1 MRRFYHDTILIV
13 AVACAVLSFAMVEQ
27 TSAEA
32 PPGISLSQA
41 DNEPPL
47 NPFLA
52 NSHWPMCHRNT
63 YNQASSPYWAPT
75 KASNAKPS
83 FVEGSPVPVTLAI
96 SGTYPNGK
104 QVVWGVTTK
113 DIFKIDMSGE
123 RIAVIARQ
131 EREQERKNAISGA
144 YSLVDSDG
152 IFFAPRG
159 SRIEAFRDSIPDDP
173 SSPIMLWKSYELPN
187 AGSDLIVGV
196 SLTYDGRLIIATES
210 GRLVSLSRNLDDPVF
225 LQLPV
230 EAPISNSI
238 ATDETGGIFVVK
250 SDSVV
255 RVQWDPNLKGDA
267 RLAMEWSVPYKS
279 VEETMAGRLGRG
291 SGTSPSLMGT
301 RDQDKFVVIGDGQ
314 KLMHMVLIWRD
325 EIPADWEGLPGRDRR
340 IAAEVPVDFGHEG
353 TEDSTTEQS
362 LTVRGYGVVAVS
374 NLYGEIPPLR
384 PRLAKKVFGNKTFRT
399 IYRSN
404 YESVAPYG
412 AEKFVWN
419 SETRKL
425 ESAWANPK
433 LSMPNGIPTMSEA
446 TGLLYCIG
454 QRETDW
460 TLEAVSWETGES
472 VFHQRMTR
480 HFRYNSFYAATEI
493 GPGGSIVTGMYGG
506 VMRFDRQGT
515 DIIDDSP
522 AVASP
527 VSLKSNVK

>member
-1 MRRFYHDTILIV
+1 MPRPLHVFLIAAIFCGIGSLAIV
-13 AVACAVLSFAMVEQ
+13 DAIRADE
-27 TSAEA
+27 
-32 PPGISLSQA
+32 PPGIPLSRA
-41 DNEPPL
+41 ANEPPL

-75 KASNAKPS
+75 KASDAKPS

-113 DIFKIDMSGE
+113 DIFKLDMSGKQ
-123 RIAVIARQ
+123 IGFFSRQ
-131 EREQERKNAISGA
+131 DRDQERKTAISGA

-152 IFFAPRG
+152 TFFAPRG
-159 SRIEAFRDSIPDDP
+159 NQIEAYRDSIPDDP

-187 AGSDLIVGV
+187 AGSELIVGV
-196 SLTYDGRLIIATES
+196 SLTYDGRLIIVTDS
-210 GRLVSLSRNLDDPVF
+210 GRMVSLSRDLEDPVF

-230 EAPISNSI
+230 ESPISNSI

-250 SDSVV
+250 SDAVV
-255 RVQWDPNLKGDA
+255 RVQWDPDLQGDA
-267 RLAMEWSVPYKS
+267 RLALEWSVPYKS
-279 VEETMAGRLGRG
+279 VEELIAGRLGLG

-301 RDQDKFVVIGDGQ
+301 RDQDKFIVIGDGQ

-340 IAAEVPVDFGHEG
+340 IAAEVPVTFGHEG
-353 TEDSTTEQS
+353 TEESTTEQS

-374 NLYGEIPPLR
+374 NLYREIPPLR
-384 PRLAKKVFGNKTFRT
+384 PRLANKIFGNKTFRT

-419 SETRKL
+419 PETRKL
-425 ESAWANPK
+425 ESAWTNPK
-433 LSMPNGIPTMSEA
+433 MSMPNGIPTMSEA
-446 TGLLYCIG
+446 TGLLYCVG

-460 TLEAVSWETGES
+460 TLEAVDWNTGES
-472 VFHQRMTR
+472 VFHQRMSR

-493 GPGGSIVTGMYGG
+493 GPGGSILTGMYGG
-506 VMRFDRQGT
+506 VMRFDGRGT
-515 DIIDDSP
+515 DFVNIP
-522 AVASP
+522 TEVATP
-527 VSLKSNVK
+527 VKLESNVK